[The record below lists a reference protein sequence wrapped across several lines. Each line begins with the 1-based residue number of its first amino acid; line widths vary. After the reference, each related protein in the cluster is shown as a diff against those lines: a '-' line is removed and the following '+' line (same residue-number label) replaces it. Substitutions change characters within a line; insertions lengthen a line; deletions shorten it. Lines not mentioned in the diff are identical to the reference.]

1 MVDVSITVTTLH
13 QEVNNKNEK
22 NINAL
27 STKQKN
33 KTSFSFSSLEK
44 RNPVSHS
51 MCENYGA
58 LLTARERFML
68 LLPPL
73 SQSTFRFVPRLIATS
88 VSRIVECCVA

>member
-27 STKQKN
+27 STKQKKN

-58 LLTARERFML
+58 RGRFML

>member
-58 LLTARERFML
+58 RGRFML